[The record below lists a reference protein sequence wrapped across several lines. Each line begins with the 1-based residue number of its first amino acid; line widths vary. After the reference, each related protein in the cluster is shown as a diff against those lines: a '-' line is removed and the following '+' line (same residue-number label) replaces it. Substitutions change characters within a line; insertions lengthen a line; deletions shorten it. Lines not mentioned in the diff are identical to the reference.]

1 MAISKQ
7 TKLTDYEGFVEK
19 FVPKKTTDDCYT
31 PQAVYDEVLRFVGEI
46 TDTTGREIV
55 RPFWPGGDYERYDYP
70 DNCIVVDNPPFSIYA
85 KIVRFYLAHH
95 IDFFLF
101 APSITQTVNGAN
113 CCYIILGVN
122 VTYENGAVVPTSFTT
137 TLCKDRVWC
146 NPDLYK
152 RLDKLNAVQSKTVTK
167 IKLPDNVV
175 TPATLM
181 RMSKCGVDYKIG
193 ANECAYVS
201 KLDNYSQALFG
212 RSFFLS
218 DKATERKDEAE
229 QQATQNQ
236 MDERSLAGQLSALG
250 EVVIELSYREKA
262 IIDILNK
269 QTETTPTPLLPK

>member
-146 NPDLYK
+146 NPDLYN

-201 KLDNYSQALFG
+201 KLDNYNQALFG

-236 MDERSLAGQLSALG
+236 MDERSLAGRLSALG

-269 QTETTPTPLLPK
+269 QTEKPPKPLFE

>member
-146 NPDLYK
+146 NPDLYN

-193 ANECAYVS
+193 ANECTYVS
-201 KLDNYSQALFG
+201 KLDNYNQALFG

-236 MDERSLAGQLSALG
+236 MDERSLAGRLSALG

-269 QTETTPTPLLPK
+269 QTERPPKP

>member
-46 TDTTGREIV
+46 TDTKGREIV

-101 APSITQTVNGAN
+101 APSLTQAVNGAN
-113 CCYIILGVN
+113 CCYIVLGVN
-122 VTYENGAVVPTSFTT
+122 VTYANGACVSTSFTT
-137 TLCKDRVWC
+137 TLLKDRVWC
-146 NPDLYK
+146 CPDLYE
-152 RLDKLNAVQSKTVTK
+152 RLDKLNEQGKQVTK
-167 IKLPDNVV
+167 IKMPRNVA
-175 TPATLM
+175 TPAILTRL
-181 RMSKCGVDYKIG
+181 SKCGVDYKIG
-193 ANECAYVS
+193 ADECAYVS
-201 KLDNYSQALFG
+201 KLDNYNQALFG

-218 DKATERKDEAE
+218 DKAADRKEDAD
-229 QQATQNQ
+229 QHATQNQ
-236 MDERSLAGQLSALG
+236 ISERSLAGQLSASG

-269 QTETTPTPLLPK
+269 QSL

>member
-46 TDTTGREIV
+46 TDTKGREIV

-85 KIVRFYLAHH
+85 KIVRFYLAHG

-201 KLDNYSQALFG
+201 KLDNYNQALFG

-236 MDERSLAGQLSALG
+236 MDERSLAGQMSALG

-269 QTETTPTPLLPK
+269 QSL